1 MCRNKSKEII
11 ESREEI
17 RKIGR
22 DGGSEIECQSNQKP
36 NL

>member
-1 MCRNKSKEII
+1 MCRNKSKEMI

-22 DGGSEIECQSNQKP
+22 DGGSEREIRNQKP
-36 NL
+36 NS